1 MTINEKQEL
10 VRLLNIYMLE
20 LVEANEKNLEVSAL
34 SEHHNYNTYGV
45 KAQYEHARIITSKL
59 AVEIGKELKSYWEL

>member
-1 MTINEKQEL
+1 MTTNEKQEL

-34 SEHHNYNTYGV
+34 SKYHNYNTYGV
-45 KAQYEHARIITSKL
+45 KTQYKHARIIASKL
-59 AVEIGKELKSYWEL
+59 TVEIGKELKSYWQL